1 MVKGDTSLITV
12 PVECI
17 TNSSN
22 NMKSYI
28 YVGSYSIWG
37 VDQKEVLFL
46 KTKAVSEG
54 RAKTNFLCQIKDRR
68 GFNKDAGGFALT
80 GIIEEFTEE
89 EPSSDDKLYVEQN
102 GVLYIISDGGT
113 LEEIK

>member
-1 MVKGDTSLITV
+1 
-12 PVECI
+12 
-17 TNSSN
+17 
-22 NMKSYI
+22 MKRYI

-46 KTKAVSEG
+46 ETKAVSEG

-68 GFNKDAGGFALT
+68 GFNKDAGGFTLS

-89 EPSSDDKLYVEQN
+89 EAPSEESRYVEQN
-102 GVLYIISDGGT
+102 GVLYIVSDGGT